1 MLDRIILTIILGS
14 LSGLLGGAFGLGGSF
29 VVLPGLLALGIVND
43 FKTAVGTTLL
53 SLLPPIS
60 LLAVI
65 EFYKRKQIDIKV
77 SIILCVTYFIFAYFG
92 TFINE
97 YYTTK
102 TLEYYTAASFLII
115 AIYFFKRAYNQKSKY

>member
-1 MLDRIILTIILGS
+1 MLDRILLTIILGS

-29 VVLPGLLALGIVND
+29 VVLPGLLALGIVPN
-43 FKTAVGTTLL
+43 FKIAVGTTLL

-65 EFYKRKQIDIKV
+65 EYYKRKQIDVKIAV
-77 SIILCVTYFIFAYFG
+77 ILCVTFFIFAYFG

-97 YYTTK
+97 YYSTK
-102 TLEYYTAASFLII
+102 TLEYCTGASFLII
-115 AIYFFKRAYNQKSKY
+115 AIYFFKRAYTQKI